1 MKKKKNENNQ
11 KRNRIIISVIVLV
24 LSFAVYF
31 AYNNNKTAT
40 LTILSDE
47 WSGYVAVADPF
58 GNEEG
63 TTSQD
68 ITNTVT
74 VKVKE
79 GQTFRPTSKFED
91 VEFKVKKIT
100 SKEVV
105 IEANKPLSSVTDDG
119 ISLYDTQKEFT
130 IKKGED
136 LKLATPTLDA
146 GCTYVITY

>member
-1 MKKKKNENNQ
+1 MKKKKNNQ

-31 AYNNNKTAT
+31 AYDNNKSVT

-47 WSGYVAVADPF
+47 WTGYVAVADPF

-74 VKVKE
+74 VKVKK
-79 GQTFRPTSKFED
+79 GQTFKPTSKFED
-91 VEFKVKKIT
+91 VEFKVKKI
-100 SKEVV
+100 SSNKVV
-105 IEANKPLSSVTDDG
+105 IEANQPLSNVTEDG
-119 ISLYDTQKEFT
+119 ISLNETQTEFT
-130 IKKGED
+130 ITKGED
-136 LKLATPTLDA
+136 LKLATPSMDA
-146 GCTYVITY
+146 GCTYVISY

>member
-1 MKKKKNENNQ
+1 MKKKKNNQ

-31 AYNNNKTAT
+31 AYDNNKSVT

-68 ITNTVT
+68 IQNTVT
-74 VKVKE
+74 VKVKK
-79 GQTFRPTSKFED
+79 GQTFKPTSKFED
-91 VEFKVKKIT
+91 VEFKVKKI
-100 SKEVV
+100 SSNKVI
-105 IEANKPLSSVTDDG
+105 IEANQPLSNVTEDG
-119 ISLYDTQKEFT
+119 ISLNETQTEFT
-130 IKKGED
+130 VTKGED
-136 LKLATPTLDA
+136 LKLATPTMDA
-146 GCTYVITY
+146 GCTYVISY

>member
-1 MKKKKNENNQ
+1 MKKKKNNQ

-31 AYNNNKTAT
+31 AYDNNKSVT

-68 ITNTVT
+68 IPNTVT

-79 GQTFRPTSKFED
+79 GQTFKPTSKFED
-91 VEFKVKKIT
+91 VEFKVKKI
-100 SKEVV
+100 SSNKVI
-105 IEANKPLSSVTDDG
+105 IEANQPLSNVTEDG
-119 ISLYDTQKEFT
+119 ISLNETQTEFT
-130 IKKGED
+130 ITKGED
-136 LKLATPTLDA
+136 LKLATPSMDA
-146 GCTYVITY
+146 GCTYVISY